1 MALPS
6 ISEVLYSASAREF
19 DCVEAPMPKAAND
32 ANKANRMARMRP
44 AFLFLKPRSRAY
56 MAPPSILPE
65 WSFTRYFTPMN
76 TSEYF
81 VAIPRMPVIHIQ
93 KMAPGPPNSRPVPT
107 PTMLPVPM
115 VAASAVVS
123 APNWVMSPSALEGSS
138 LVTDSLM
145 PVPIL
150 RWMNPVRMVM
160 KMCVPSSSKI
170 MMGPHTKPS
179 TASMTSSGLV
189 AVAIPSASPV
199 NGVMKNDVRK
209 SSMAFPFPVG
219 ESACVRENRR
229 GISLTHALSS
239 RA

>member
-1 MALPS
+1 
-6 ISEVLYSASAREF
+6 
-19 DCVEAPMPKAAND
+19 
-32 ANKANRMARMRP
+32 
-44 AFLFLKPRSRAY
+44 
-56 MAPPSILPE
+56 
-65 WSFTRYFTPMN
+65 
-76 TSEYF
+76 
-81 VAIPRMPVIHIQ
+81 
-93 KMAPGPPNSRPVPT
+93 
-107 PTMLPVPM
+107 MLPVPM

-219 ESACVRENRR
+219 ESACVQENRKR
-229 GISLTHALSS
+229 RSLPDAYSFLAYMTGKTLPKAVYGIVSNAITLVLRH
-239 RA
+239 

>member
-1 MALPS
+1 
-6 ISEVLYSASAREF
+6 
-19 DCVEAPMPKAAND
+19 
-32 ANKANRMARMRP
+32 
-44 AFLFLKPRSRAY
+44 
-56 MAPPSILPE
+56 
-65 WSFTRYFTPMN
+65 
-76 TSEYF
+76 
-81 VAIPRMPVIHIQ
+81 
-93 KMAPGPPNSRPVPT
+93 
-107 PTMLPVPM
+107 M
-115 VAASAVVS
+115 VAARAVVS

-170 MMGPHTKPS
+170 MIGPHTKPS

-209 SSMAFPFPVG
+209 SSMAFPFLIG
-219 ESACVRENRR
+219 ESACVRENRK
-229 GISLTHALSS
+229 GEESP
-239 RA
+239 